1 MLSNLRIS
9 PDIRKRAVRKEVG
22 GYVVCST
29 RAKFSPCVFVG
40 GGTIHLL
47 HIADFVSGFGSGY
60 TLWLLRKQKCQT
72 EKESATKEI
81 EGIERENR
89 YVWKGMVLKKQKS
102 AEQAKTEGLF
112 RGERPLKTIAMN
124 PPKKEN
130 QFIRILLCL
139 AHFASI
145 CSVFMCKMG
154 FPVTLRV

>member
-1 MLSNLRIS
+1 VI
-9 PDIRKRAVRKEVG
+9 IRA
-22 GYVVCST
+22 
-29 RAKFSPCVFVG
+29 
-40 GGTIHLL
+40 IHLL

-145 CSVFMCKMG
+145 CSVFMCKTG